1 MKLLITK
8 KLFVQIVVVFA
19 VLFLH
24 TETTTNAFSFPTI
37 DGLRSRAKADL
48 IDQITSGAS
57 NEQILNSVG
66 TVERYS
72 IFNTSKNGGATLQ
85 NPLLSGNWLMVWTT
99 SDSIAG
105 KSRPKLFRTETPP
118 EQYLDIE
125 NGRAVNSE
133 YLWGIRNSVEAVIT
147 PETKNKVQ
155 VQFQKFSI
163 GPISYTPGGVDI
175 SKFKGELSV
184 TYLDSEMRISRGDKG
199 NAFVL
204 LKESTQQRN
213 EANRIWKEWRK
224 SNGW

>member
-8 KLFVQIVVVFA
+8 LFIVQIVVFA
-19 VLFLH
+19 LLILH
-24 TETTTNAFSFPTI
+24 ATTTNAFSFPAI
-37 DGLRSRAKADL
+37 DGLRSRAKTDL

-57 NEQILNSVG
+57 NEKILNYVG

-72 IFNTSKNGGATLQ
+72 IFTKNGGATLK

-105 KSRPKLFRTETPP
+105 KSRPKLFRTVTPP
-118 EQYLDIE
+118 EQYLDID

-133 YLWGIRNSVEAVIT
+133 YLWGVRNSVEAVLT
-147 PETKNKVQ
+147 PETKNKVK

-163 GPISYTPGGVDI
+163 GPISYTPNGIDI
-175 SKFKGELSV
+175 NKFKGELSV
-184 TYLDSEMRISRGDKG
+184 TYLDEDMRISRGDKG

-204 LKESTQQRN
+204 LKESAQQRN